1 MLQKLVAK
9 ISYQV
14 LIVVLLATEK
24 IRLSSADSRNSRIVG
39 TNYHVLIVNNWG
51 GILQFYYKKFLISYF
66 GNKIVRG

>member
-1 MLQKLVAK
+1 MIAK

-14 LIVVLLATEK
+14 LIVILWLFAEK

-51 GILQFYYKKFLISYF
+51 GILQFYYENFLISYF